1 MKSRPAVAGVILL
14 FLAFFT
20 WSVNTALGTTA
31 MGRDDFIDW
40 RAENTRT
47 YYALWAAEI
56 VVLGIP
62 ALWFAGRRLG
72 AMAIQQDEAALKA
85 RGVGNLAAQALR
97 GNEKAIAHLVK
108 LLDDNTPAVRYQSAR
123 ALAIL
128 DDTQTNK
135 ELLRKVRYWDVDH
148 KLALIDVLKRT
159 MDLRTVRLLREL
171 GGDRN
176 PMVSRK
182 AKTALAIVSSRS
194 GNIDGFIEK
203 RRKQAKAKQEK
214 AARKTA
220 KAGGAAPATGAR
232 AEVPAEPAEPLANTP
247 PDAAPIADVPPVVDA
262 PVADAPLADAPLVD
276 APVAEPPSGDTPSD

>member
-1 MKSRPAVAGVILL
+1 VKSKPAVAALILL

-47 YYALWAAEI
+47 YYALWAVEL

-62 ALWFAGRRLG
+62 ALWFASKRMG
-72 AMAIQQDEAALKA
+72 AMTAQQDEAALKA

-97 GNEKAIAHLVK
+97 GNQKAIAHLIK
-108 LLDDNTPAVRYQSAR
+108 LLDDPTPAVRYQSAR
-123 ALAIL
+123 ALALL
-128 DDTQTNK
+128 DDKESNK
-135 ELLRKVRYWDVDH
+135 ELFRKVRYWDVDH

-159 MDLRTVRLLREL
+159 VDLRAVRLLREL
-171 GGDRN
+171 GSDRN

-194 GNIDGFIEK
+194 GNIDGFVEK

-220 KAGGAAPATGAR
+220 KAGGAAPVTDTGAV
-232 AEVPAEPAEPLANTP
+232 VPAQAAAPTVDTP
-247 PDAAPIADVPPVVDA
+247 PDAARIADVSPVVDA
-262 PVADAPLADAPLVD
+262 SVGDAPTAD